1 MTLSF
6 NRRTLTAISCL
17 LAAVAVA
24 IYFKRNAK
32 ISYFKVYPFTSPVKS
47 YFLIVSEKRGNEFLE
62 KPFHECF
69 IITAKKG
76 NIPSQVR
83 SPTRLL
89 NIVHADAYTTS
100 IGWIVL
106 ARVQHVRQTVLFV
119 RKIQQYLLLITSG
132 NGQIILKKNISRVL
146 LTTFILLDHTTTIH
160 IPRSMVHSRSH

>member
-6 NRRTLTAISCL
+6 NKRTVTAISRL

-24 IYFKRNAK
+24 IYFKRNAN

-76 NIPSQVR
+76 NIPS
-83 SPTRLL
+83 
-89 NIVHADAYTTS
+89 
-100 IGWIVL
+100 
-106 ARVQHVRQTVLFV
+106 
-119 RKIQQYLLLITSG
+119 
-132 NGQIILKKNISRVL
+132 
-146 LTTFILLDHTTTIH
+146 
-160 IPRSMVHSRSH
+160 